1 MERTASA
8 AWSGGLRTGT
18 GTISTESGVLSNTR
32 YGYRARFEN
41 TSGTNPEE
49 LIAAAHAGSY
59 SMALVTQLE
68 EAGFKAESIRTRAA
82 VTLEIEPG
90 GLSIT
95 AIHLDTVAQVPGAS
109 QGTFDV
115 VAAKAQARCPVSKL
129 LKARITYAT
138 RLES

>member
-8 AWSGGLRTGT
+8 AWAGGLKTGT
-18 GTISTESGVLSNTR
+18 ATISTESGVLSNTR
-32 YGYRARFEN
+32 YGYRARFES

-49 LIAAAHAGSY
+49 LIAAAHAGSF
-59 SMALVTQLE
+59 SIALVTQLE
-68 EAGFKAESIRTRAA
+68 EAGLKAECVRTRAA
-82 VTLEIEPG
+82 VTLEIEPS
-90 GLSIT
+90 GLFIT

-109 QGTFDV
+109 QGTFDI

-129 LKARITYAT
+129 LKAKVTHAV